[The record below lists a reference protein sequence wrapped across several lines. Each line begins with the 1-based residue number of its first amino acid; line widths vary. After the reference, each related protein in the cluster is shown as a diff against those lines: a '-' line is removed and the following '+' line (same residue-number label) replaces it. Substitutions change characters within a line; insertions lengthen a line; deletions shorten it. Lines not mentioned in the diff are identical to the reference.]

1 MKRTRVKICGI
12 TRIEDALEAIKA
24 GADALGFVF
33 YKPSPRYITPERAA
47 DIIRQLPPFV
57 TTVALFVN
65 EPEEDIYR
73 ILSTTQCDLLQ
84 FHGDESPDFCASFNR
99 PWIKAL
105 RVKDAKTLSEQ
116 LLQYTGARALLLDS
130 YRAGVPGGTGE
141 TFNWELIP
149 SHPPCPIILAG
160 GLTPDNI
167 STAVQQLQPYGVDVS
182 GGVEAQKGIK
192 DPVKIHAFIR
202 GANP

>member
-1 MKRTRVKICGI
+1 MRTRVKICGI
-12 TRIEDALEAIKA
+12 TRIEDALAAIGA

-33 YKPSPRYITPERAA
+33 YKPSPRYVTPEKAGE
-47 DIIRQLPPFV
+47 IIEQLPPFV

-65 EPEEDIYR
+65 EPADDIYR
-73 ILSTTQCDLLQ
+73 ILKTSRCDLIQ
-84 FHGDESPDFCASFNR
+84 FHGDESAEFCASFNR

-105 RVKDAKTLSEQ
+105 RVKDAESLSEQ
-116 LLQYTGARALLLDS
+116 LVEFKAARALLLDS
-130 YRAGVPGGTGE
+130 YRPGVPGGTGE

-149 SHPPCPIILAG
+149 DNPPRPLILAG

-182 GGVEAQKGIK
+182 GGVEAQKGVK

>member
-73 ILSTTQCDLLQ
+73 ILSTTRCDLLQ
-84 FHGDESPDFCASFNR
+84 FHGDESPDFCESFNR

-149 SHPPCPIILAG
+149 SHPPRPIILAG

>member
-84 FHGDESPDFCASFNR
+84 QNR
-99 PWIKAL
+99 G
-105 RVKDAKTLSEQ
+105 R
-116 LLQYTGARALLLDS
+116 
-130 YRAGVPGGTGE
+130 
-141 TFNWELIP
+141 
-149 SHPPCPIILAG
+149 
-160 GLTPDNI
+160 
-167 STAVQQLQPYGVDVS
+167 
-182 GGVEAQKGIK
+182 
-192 DPVKIHAFIR
+192 
-202 GANP
+202 